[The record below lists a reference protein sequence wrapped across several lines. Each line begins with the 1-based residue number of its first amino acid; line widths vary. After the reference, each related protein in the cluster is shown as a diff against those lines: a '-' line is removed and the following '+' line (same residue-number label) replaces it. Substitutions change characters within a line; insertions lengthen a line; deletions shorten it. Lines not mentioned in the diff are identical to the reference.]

1 MQWYLDV
8 LKKYAVFSGRARRKE
23 FWMFVLFNFI
33 AAVLAGILDNILNT
47 TYSNQSTGIIS
58 TLYSLAVLLPSLSVA
73 IRRMHDIGKSGW
85 WILVSLIPVAGI
97 IWYIVLA
104 ATEGQH
110 GDNQYGADPK
120 AAPEMVTPVQ

>member
-33 AAVLAGILDNILNT
+33 AAIVAGILDNILHT
-47 TYSNQSTGIIS
+47 TYSNQTTGIIS
-58 TLYSLAVLLPSLSVA
+58 TVYSLAVLLPGLGVA
-73 IRRMHDIGKSGW
+73 IRRMHDLGKSGW

-120 AAPEMVTPVQ
+120 AAPGMVTPVQ